1 MAPWGLSFHNIVH
14 GVASVA
20 ESTVGAVDSVTSNV
34 TDGVAAGFHGVATGA
49 TTIVDGIGS
58 TAGTVV
64 DGMYYPSS
72 TIPIV
77 SDVAD
82 VGHDIVDTAIVIGE
96 NTVDTA
102 IQTVATNVIG
112 DTVVGINSAVGKSAF
127 DPLEDLAKQY
137 EGVSTLN
144 DEVNNKRKAA
154 QDLKKKAKK
163 SKSQAKN
170 FIQS

>member
-1 MAPWGLSFHNIVH
+1 MAPGFFHSIVH
-14 GVASVA
+14 SVAKVA
-20 ESTVGAVDSVTSNV
+20 ESSVGAVDSVTSNV
-34 TDGVAAGFHGVATGA
+34 TDGVAAGFGGVATGA
-49 TTIVDGIGS
+49 TTIVDGIGT
-58 TAGTVV
+58 TAGSVADV
-64 DGMYYPSS
+64 LYYPSS

-77 SDVAD
+77 SDVAG
-82 VGHDIVDTAIVIGE
+82 VGHDIVDTAIVVGE
-96 NTVDTA
+96 NMVDTA

-112 DTVVGINSAVGKSAF
+112 DTVVAINTGIGKAAF

-137 EGVSTLN
+137 EGVTTLN